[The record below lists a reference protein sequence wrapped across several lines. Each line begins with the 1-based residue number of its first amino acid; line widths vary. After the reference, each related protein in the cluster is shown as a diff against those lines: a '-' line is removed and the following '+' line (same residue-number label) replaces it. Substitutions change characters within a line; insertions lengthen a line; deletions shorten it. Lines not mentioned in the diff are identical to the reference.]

1 MVPWF
6 ISDPHRRA
14 PLTKPKITAS
24 AKNKR
29 KLYSLVSSR
38 LKGSGTVEQPRPGEQ
53 KQIMPKTVAVGV
65 VTGDRT
71 DKTRRVEI
79 ARLVRHPKYGKF
91 VRRKTVCY
99 VNDEKNE
106 SGVGDTVE
114 IAECRPR
121 SKTKRWELQQV
132 VSKYTAVDIGAIRAS
147 RQESASD

>member
-1 MVPWF
+1 
-6 ISDPHRRA
+6 
-14 PLTKPKITAS
+14 
-24 AKNKR
+24 
-29 KLYSLVSSR
+29 
-38 LKGSGTVEQPRPGEQ
+38 
-53 KQIMPKTVAVGV
+53 MPKTVAVGV

-99 VNDEKNE
+99 VHDEQNK

-114 IAECRPR
+114 IVECRPR

-132 VSKYTAVDIGAIRAS
+132 VSKYTAVDIAAIRAS